1 MSHHDHAPEY
11 MPGIPE
17 PLPEGERLL
26 WQGSPR
32 WQNLAI
38 DALHVRKLVLYFAV
52 LAAWR
57 IGADLAGGQAMGAAL
72 TGAAGLAVPAGL
84 AVGVLLLI
92 AWQMGRTTIYTVTT
106 ERVMLRFG
114 IALPMTANIPFSLV
128 QSAAVKIGSDG
139 SGDIPVDVK
148 PGNGVSWL
156 IFWPHVRPW
165 SFGNAQP
172 MLRGIPDAE
181 RVAGVLADALAQ
193 YSGQTSDQTSDQTS
207 GQTLGQTSDEAAG
220 RTAGHGPARAGERLA
235 EEATAGSFAAAAR

>member
-38 DALHVRKLVLYFAV
+38 DALHVRKLVLYFAL

-57 IGADLAGGQAMGAAL
+57 VGSDLAGGQGVAAAL

-128 QSAAVKIGSDG
+128 QSAAVKIGSNG
-139 SGDIPVDVK
+139 SGDIPVNVK
-148 PGNGVSWL
+148 PGSGVSWL

-172 MLRGIPDAE
+172 MFRGIPDAE
-181 RVAGVLADALAQ
+181 RVAGLLADALAQ
-193 YSGQTSDQTSDQTS
+193 YSDQTSEQTS
-207 GQTLGQTSDEAAG
+207 GRTAG
-220 RTAGHGPARAGERLA
+220 RTAAQSQAPGGERRA
-235 EEATAGSFAAAAR
+235 DEATAGSFAAAAR

>member
-11 MPGIPE
+11 RPGIPA

-32 WQNLAI
+32 WQDLAI
-38 DALHVRKLVLYFAV
+38 RALHVRKIAIYFAI

-57 IGADLAGGQAMGAAL
+57 FGSGLSNGWTPAEAVSAGSIVLVPAAL
-72 TGAAGLAVPAGL
+72 VIG
-84 AVGVLLLI
+84 LLLVI

-106 ERVMLRFG
+106 ERLMLRFG
-114 IALPMTANIPFSLV
+114 IALPMTANIPFTLIR
-128 QSAAVKIGSDG
+128 SAALKTWSNG
-139 SGDIPVDVK
+139 SGDIPVTVK

-165 SFGNAQP
+165 SMGNAQP

-181 RVAGVLADALAQ
+181 RVADLFANALARSAGQPVTGRGPAAADA
-193 YSGQTSDQTSDQTS
+193 
-207 GQTLGQTSDEAAG
+207 AADDVS
-220 RTAGHGPARAGERLA
+220 L
-235 EEATAGSFAAAAR
+235 AAAAR

>member
-38 DALHVRKLVLYFAV
+38 SALHVRKLLFYFAL

-57 IGADLAGGQAMGAAL
+57 IGTDLAGGQGAGAAL
-72 TGAAGLAVPAGL
+72 AGAAGLAVPAGL

-114 IALPMTANIPFSLV
+114 IALPMTANIPYSLV

-139 SGDIPVDVK
+139 SGDIPVNVK

-181 RVAGVLADALAQ
+181 RVAGLLADALAQ
-193 YSGQTSDQTSDQTS
+193 YSNQTS
-207 GQTLGQTSDEAAG
+207 GQTAGQSAA
-220 RTAGHGPARAGERLA
+220 RSRAQGSERLA
-235 EEATAGSFAAAAR
+235 DERSADEATAGSFAAAAR

>member
-38 DALHVRKLVLYFAV
+38 SALHVRKLVFYFV
-52 LAAWR
+52 LLAAWR
-57 IGADLAGGQAMGAAL
+57 IGTDLAGGHGAGAAL

-114 IALPMTANIPFSLV
+114 IALPMTANIPYSLV
-128 QSAAVKIGSDG
+128 QSAAVKVESDG
-139 SGDIPVDVK
+139 SGDIPVNVK

-172 MLRGIPDAE
+172 MLRGIPEAE
-181 RVAGVLADALAQ
+181 RVAGLLADALVQ
-193 YSGQTSDQTSDQTS
+193 YSGQTSGQTS
-207 GQTLGQTSDEAAG
+207 G
-220 RTAGHGPARAGERLA
+220 RTTVQAPARAGERSA
-235 EEATAGSFAAAAR
+235 DEATAGSLAAAAR

>member
-38 DALHVRKLVLYFAV
+38 GALHVRKLAFYFAL
-52 LAAWR
+52 LAVWR
-57 IGADLAGGQAMGAAL
+57 IGSDLAGGQGAGTAL
-72 TGAAGLAVPAGL
+72 AGAAGLAVPAGL

-114 IALPMTANIPFSLV
+114 IALPMTANIPYSLV

-139 SGDIPVDVK
+139 SGDIPVNVK

-165 SFGNAQP
+165 SFGNAQS

-181 RVAGVLADALAQ
+181 RVAGLLADALAQ
-193 YSGQTSDQTSDQTS
+193 YSNQTSDQTSDQTS
-207 GQTLGQTSDEAAG
+207 G
-220 RTAGHGPARAGERLA
+220 RTPARSPARAGERA
-235 EEATAGSFAAAAR
+235 GDEATAGSFAAAAR

>member
-38 DALHVRKLVLYFAV
+38 DALHVRKLVLYFAL

-57 IGADLAGGQAMGAAL
+57 VGSDLAGGQGVAAAL

-128 QSAAVKIGSDG
+128 QSAAVKIGSNG
-139 SGDIPVDVK
+139 SGDIPVNVK
-148 PGNGVSWL
+148 PGSGVSWL

-172 MLRGIPDAE
+172 MFRGIPDAE
-181 RVAGVLADALAQ
+181 RVAGLLADALAQ
-193 YSGQTSDQTSDQTS
+193 YSDQTADQTS
-207 GQTLGQTSDEAAG
+207 GRTAG
-220 RTAGHGPARAGERLA
+220 RTAAQSQAPGGERRA
-235 EEATAGSFAAAAR
+235 AEATAGSFAAAAR

>member
-38 DALHVRKLVLYFAV
+38 DALHVRKLVLYFAL

-57 IGADLAGGQAMGAAL
+57 VGSDLAGGQGVAAAL

-128 QSAAVKIGSDG
+128 QSAAVKIGSNG
-139 SGDIPVDVK
+139 SGDIPVNVK
-148 PGNGVSWL
+148 PGSGVSWL

-172 MLRGIPDAE
+172 MFRGIPDAE
-181 RVAGVLADALAQ
+181 RVAGLLADALAQ
-193 YSGQTSDQTSDQTS
+193 YSDQTADQTS
-207 GQTLGQTSDEAAG
+207 GRTAG
-220 RTAGHGPARAGERLA
+220 RTAAQSQAPGGERRA
-235 EEATAGSFAAAAR
+235 DEATAGSFAAAAR

>member
-38 DALHVRKLVLYFAV
+38 GALHVRKLVFYFAL

-57 IGADLAGGQAMGAAL
+57 IGSDLAGGQGAGAAL
-72 TGAAGLAVPAGL
+72 AGAAGLAVPAGL
-84 AVGVLLLI
+84 AIGVLLLI

-114 IALPMTANIPFSLV
+114 IALPMTANIPYSLV

-139 SGDIPVDVK
+139 SGDIPINVK

-181 RVAGVLADALAQ
+181 RVARMLADALAQ
-193 YSGQTSDQTSDQTS
+193 YSNQTSNQTS
-207 GQTLGQTSDEAAG
+207 GQASG
-220 RTAGHGPARAGERLA
+220 RTAARSPARAGERA
-235 EEATAGSFAAAAR
+235 ADEATAGSFAAAAR